1 MTFLNIKHATH
12 ELKVNVVEREEK
24 KKRKKKNIKT
34 YLLHQWY

>member
-24 KKRKKKNIKT
+24 KKKKKKKT
-34 YLLHQWY
+34 